1 MVDYSHAERR
11 AVAKYIERLD
21 PHADHSGLLTINNFN
36 EAGARRMAALW
47 IEGLES
53 VGYQSRE
60 VSSEPQ
66 QDRWVIVIDYRKT
79 AKRAES

>member
-1 MVDYSHAERR
+1 
-11 AVAKYIERLD
+11 
-21 PHADHSGLLTINNFN
+21 
-36 EAGARRMAALW
+36 MAALW